1 MKGIVFTEFL
11 EMVESQYGLEMVND
25 IIAAS
30 QLKSS
35 GAYTSVGT
43 YDFAEMQELIYHLSA
58 SLKKD
63 PNDLIYAYGQ
73 YFFDHLV
80 RTYPHIFDHYKSAIL
95 LLQSVEEHIHVQ
107 VVKIYPD
114 AELPRF
120 DISEVK
126 DGRMEMVYTSSRAL
140 YMFAYALIE
149 RTFAHYETVSS
160 ISYEKLKEDG
170 TCVKFI
176 IQVE

>member
-11 EMVESQYGLEMVND
+11 EMVESHYGLEMVND

-30 QLKSS
+30 QLESS

-43 YDFAEMQELIYHLSA
+43 YDFAEMQQLITNLSVI
-58 SLKKD
+58 LKKD
-63 PNDLIYAYGQ
+63 PNDLIYVYGK
-73 YFFDHLV
+73 YFFDHLTQ
-80 RTYPHIFDHYKSAIL
+80 TYPHIFDHYKSAVL

-126 DGRMEMVYTSSRAL
+126 DGRMEMIYTSSRAL

-149 RTFAHYETVSS
+149 KTFGHYETVST
-160 ISYEKLKEDG
+160 ITYEKLKEDG

-176 IQVE
+176 IQLE